1 MTSWIVR
8 IPEYTTDS
16 AQLERIKKMFKDHT
30 LDDAISYEI
39 GKNVTFER
47 NGSFHTLHY
56 ENDLLVRAERTS
68 AWN

>member
-1 MTSWIVR
+1 MISWIGR
-8 IPEYTTDS
+8 ISEYTADS

-56 ENDLLVRAERTS
+56 EKDLLVRAEIT
-68 AWN
+68 AP

>member
-56 ENDLLVRAERTS
+56 ENDLLVRAEITS

>member
-16 AQLERIKKMFKDHT
+16 AELGRMKNMFKDYT
-30 LDDAISYEI
+30 LDNAVSYEI

-47 NGSFHTLHY
+47 NGLLHTLHY
-56 ENDLLVRAERTS
+56 ENDLLVRAEIT
-68 AWN
+68 AL